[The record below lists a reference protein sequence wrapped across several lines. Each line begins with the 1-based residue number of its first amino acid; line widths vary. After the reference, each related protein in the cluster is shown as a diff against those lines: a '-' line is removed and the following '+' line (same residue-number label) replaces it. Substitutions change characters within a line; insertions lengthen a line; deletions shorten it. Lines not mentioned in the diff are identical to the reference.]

1 MFGHRPER
9 RVSGLGIPEQWIFVP
24 EFRPQVMGDALTP
37 VCGDV
42 HQVSY
47 WRFHNYKLARLGVSV
62 SLCYEDIMEAS
73 QILLTGRNTV
83 VTGAARGIGKATALA
98 FADLGANIAVC
109 DMLDDDLADT
119 AAEIEERGA
128 TVLAESFDVRDA
140 ERVDAFMARAHAEM
154 GPVDVLVNNA
164 GGGFW
169 APFTDVSAKGEQAL
183 VSENFSTVTNCV
195 RAAMP
200 LMADGGSIINVT
212 SVEAYHA
219 APGFAVYAAMKA
231 AVQQFTQS
239 LAVELGARSIRVNC
253 VAPDM
258 IPTPGDAGLAED
270 SGALIP
276 GLQPTPL
283 GRTGTPEECAAVI
296 VFLASDLA
304 SFVTGSTIPVD
315 GGTVAAGSWKVRDDG
330 TWGM

>member
-1 MFGHRPER
+1 
-9 RVSGLGIPEQWIFVP
+9 
-24 EFRPQVMGDALTP
+24 
-37 VCGDV
+37 
-42 HQVSY
+42 
-47 WRFHNYKLARLGVSV
+47 
-62 SLCYEDIMEAS
+62 MEPT
-73 QILLTGRNTV
+73 QILLTGRVAV
-83 VTGAARGIGKATALA
+83 VTGAARGIGRATALA
-98 FADLGANIAVC
+98 FADLGANIAIC
-109 DMLDDDLADT
+109 DMLEEELAET
-119 AAEIEERGA
+119 AAE
-128 TVLAESFDVRDA
+128 AESRGGTVIADMFDVRDA
-140 ERVDAFMARAHAEM
+140 DKVDGFMEQVHAGM
-154 GPVDVLVNNA
+154 GLLDVLVNNA

-169 APFTDVSAKGEQAL
+169 APFADVSSKGEQAL

-195 RAAMP
+195 RAATP

-239 LAVELGARSIRVNC
+239 LAVELGARNIRVNC

-258 IPTPGDAGLAED
+258 IPTPGDEGLAED
-270 SGALIP
+270 SGALIS

-296 VFLASDLA
+296 AFLASDLA
-304 SFVTGSTIPVD
+304 SFITGTSIPVD

>member
-1 MFGHRPER
+1 
-9 RVSGLGIPEQWIFVP
+9 
-24 EFRPQVMGDALTP
+24 
-37 VCGDV
+37 
-42 HQVSY
+42 
-47 WRFHNYKLARLGVSV
+47 
-62 SLCYEDIMEAS
+62 MEPS
-73 QILLTGRNTV
+73 QILLTGRV
-83 VTGAARGIGKATALA
+83 AVITGAGRGIGRATALA
-98 FADLGANIAVC
+98 FADLGANVALC
-109 DMLDDDLADT
+109 DMLEEELADT
-119 AAEIEERGA
+119 AAEAESRGA
-128 TVLAESFDVRDA
+128 TVIAESFDVRDA
-140 ERVDAFMARAHAEM
+140 ERVDAFMGRVHAEV

-195 RAAMP
+195 RAVTP

-212 SVEAYHA
+212 SVEAFHA

-239 LAVELGARSIRVNC
+239 LAVELGGRNIRVNC

-258 IPTPGDAGLAED
+258 IPTPGDEGLALD

-283 GRTGTPEECAAVI
+283 GRTGTPEECATVI

>member
-1 MFGHRPER
+1 
-9 RVSGLGIPEQWIFVP
+9 
-24 EFRPQVMGDALTP
+24 
-37 VCGDV
+37 
-42 HQVSY
+42 
-47 WRFHNYKLARLGVSV
+47 
-62 SLCYEDIMEAS
+62 MEAS
-73 QILLTGRNTV
+73 QILLTGRNIV

-109 DMLDDDLADT
+109 DMLDDELAAT
-119 AAEIEERGA
+119 AAEIEERGV

-140 ERVDAFMARAHAEM
+140 ERVGAFMARAHAEM

-169 APFTDVSAKGEQAL
+169 APFADVSAKGEQAL

-258 IPTPGDAGLAED
+258 IPTPETPASLKIPALSSPACNPLRWGVPAHPKNAPPSSCSSHRIWQVSLLVQPFLSMGEQSPPVHGRYATTARGECKPTGRSGLRPRQAY
-270 SGALIP
+270 G
-276 GLQPTPL
+276 QHWRH
-283 GRTGTPEECAAVI
+283 GRRWTVPRPADRS
-296 VFLASDLA
+296 LRSH
-304 SFVTGSTIPVD
+304 TIPVHY
-315 GGTVAAGSWKVRDDG
+315 GVPLFRAAPVTCQG
-330 TWGM
+330 